1 MRAFLGG
8 ITLTDYRASRAIV
21 VAFDTISDRL
31 GKIRFELETVRD
43 IETASSL
50 VRDLQKKTEGLT
62 DRIVILDDRPEK
74 SLASVRRAALARMP
88 RDERGSIR
96 SIATYLALF
105 ATGAA
110 VAMALQLGDAL
121 ADLVV
126 K

>member
-1 MRAFLGG
+1 
-8 ITLTDYRASRAIV
+8 
-21 VAFDTISDRL
+21 
-31 GKIRFELETVRD
+31 
-43 IETASSL
+43 
-50 VRDLQKKTEGLT
+50 LT